1 MSLLTVT
8 PIQTGLNFSVWAL
21 VCFIFNYLIRRRAS
35 AWWGKYTMTMSAA
48 LDSGLAF
55 ALVVV
60 FFGFIYPGWMDG
72 FRWWGTEVYKQ
83 VRLINYSFYSRSI
96 VDAWRV
102 GLRLASMSLQ
112 TLGAWGAFW
121 TTIITDSYMNHTQI
135 NILNLRGTTN
145 ESIPTSF
152 QPRRCYPTTPKGVLP
167 IITTYLVAIALT
179 PCEFPTSEA
188 PRSSLG
194 P

>member
-135 NILNLRGTTN
+135 NILNSFVVHSVVLW
-145 ESIPTSF
+145 ILQTSLSRLLF
-152 QPRRCYPTTPKGVLP
+152 SHAVATLPPPKE
-167 IITTYLVAIALT
+167 
-179 PCEFPTSEA
+179 CC
-188 PRSSLG
+188 R
-194 P
+194 

>member
-1 MSLLTVT
+1 MLHLQLSHSASRFSMVGKIHHDHVRGTRFGLSICVSGRLL
-8 PIQTGLNFSVWAL
+8 
-21 VCFIFNYLIRRRAS
+21 
-35 AWWGKYTMTMSAA
+35 
-48 LDSGLAF
+48 
-55 ALVVV
+55 
-60 FFGFIYPGWMDG
+60 GFIYPGWMDG

-135 NILNLRGTTN
+135 NILNSFVVHSVVLW
-145 ESIPTSF
+145 ILQTSLSRLLF
-152 QPRRCYPTTPKGVLP
+152 SHAVATLPPPKE
-167 IITTYLVAIALT
+167 
-179 PCEFPTSEA
+179 CC
-188 PRSSLG
+188 R
-194 P
+194 